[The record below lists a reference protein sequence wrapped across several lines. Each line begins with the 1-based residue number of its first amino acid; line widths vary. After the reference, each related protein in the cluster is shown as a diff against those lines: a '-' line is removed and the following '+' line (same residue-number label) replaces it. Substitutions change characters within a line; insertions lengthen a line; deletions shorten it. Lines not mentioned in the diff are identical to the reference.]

1 MATANKDGDTTAG
14 PSVSQQGNAPPGS
27 VLRLSGLQRSF
38 RRPGGGRL
46 LALTLESLRAN
57 RGELLAVTGANGSG
71 KTTLLHLIAGLLR
84 PDRGR
89 VVVAGQDLARL
100 SEPALDRFRA
110 RQVGYLLQ
118 GGQLMQCLSAEE
130 NVMAALAFA
139 QHPRKQRR
147 QRARQLLDRVGVSDR
162 AKHLPAEL
170 SGGERQ
176 RVALAR
182 ALANDPPLLLA
193 DEPLANL
200 DPSAASRMVA
210 LLRTEVQERRLC
222 LVLVTHS
229 PERFGAARILSLQ
242 PPAQDGG
249 GDG

>member
-1 MATANKDGDTTAG
+1 
-14 PSVSQQGNAPPGS
+14 
-27 VLRLSGLQRSF
+27 
-38 RRPGGGRL
+38 
-46 LALTLESLRAN
+46 
-57 RGELLAVTGANGSG
+57 
-71 KTTLLHLIAGLLR
+71 
-84 PDRGR
+84 
-89 VVVAGQDLARL
+89 
-100 SEPALDRFRA
+100 
-110 RQVGYLLQ
+110 
-118 GGQLMQCLSAEE
+118 
-130 NVMAALAFA
+130 MAALAFA

-200 DPSAASRMVA
+200 DHVLLAIEIVLDPSAASRMVA